1 MRTPSRRNSTRR
13 PVALTRRD
21 APTTVTTPP
30 PPAVPPTN
38 APDGDGIRWDLV
50 ARMKELIAADALDT
64 PERWA
69 LAEELLLA
77 DAEGR

>member
-1 MRTPSRRNSTRR
+1 MRTPSRRNATRR

-38 APDGDGIRWDLV
+38 ASDGDGIRWELV
-50 ARMKELIAADALDT
+50 AQMKDLIAADALDT

-69 LAEELLLA
+69 LSEELLLA
-77 DAEGR
+77 HAEG